1 MRTRGMWTRPAGRS
15 SAGDGTAHE
24 GPEDCPRRR
33 AGKGII
39 DSKPFMTDSGKT
51 KRTARPARRVS
62 KPPRDAR
69 AEESTPP
76 PPETRRQSAPAANV
90 VANRLAALQAEV
102 ARLTRERAADA
113 DDLAAMLV
121 RVADS
126 ERARTTAVTMATQLE
141 ARIEGLEAEL
151 GKARASTDEASRAR
165 EATEHELRG
174 VKDAAAAA
182 LDRAAQA
189 EQAAYGNA
197 DGLSRARIEVEEQV
211 ARAGELETRLLRA
224 ETQHTDTIDSIELE
238 HATSME
244 ALRREHAASLEAL
257 RSDHTAGLDRLRT
270 EQAAAMGTLRKDHAA
285 ALVTAAQK
293 HVADARAIEG
303 RLSAELASLR
313 ERHAAEVEAL
323 KTAQAEASRKV
334 GSQHAAA
341 LTALREEHATA
352 RRTASYALEEERSA
366 SARLRQQAAASES
379 RLTAL
384 RTAIGR
390 ATQTLVDQE
399 HRDGEAAARRAK
411 SLKEAIDALR
421 EDPVPAPVAPA
432 KAAPRPA
439 PSTPDTKAAALDEI
453 DIDLPD

>member
-1 MRTRGMWTRPAGRS
+1 
-15 SAGDGTAHE
+15 
-24 GPEDCPRRR
+24 
-33 AGKGII
+33 
-39 DSKPFMTDSGKT
+39 MTDSGKT
-51 KRTARPARRVS
+51 KRTARPGRRAS

-69 AEESTPP
+69 AEEATPTPP
-76 PPETRRQSAPAANV
+76 DTRRQSAPATNV
-90 VANRLAALQAEV
+90 VPNRLTALQAEV

-126 ERARTTAVTMATQLE
+126 ERARTAAVTMATQLE
-141 ARIEGLEAEL
+141 ARVEGLETEL
-151 GKARASTDEASRAR
+151 GKTRASTDEARQAR
-165 EATEHELRG
+165 EA
-174 VKDAAAAA
+174 
-182 LDRAAQA
+182 A

-197 DGLSRARIEVEEQV
+197 DGLSRARIELEEQV

-238 HATSME
+238 HASAME

-257 RSDHTAGLDRLRT
+257 RNDRTAGLDRLRT
-270 EQAAAMGTLRKDHAA
+270 EHAAAMGMLRKDQAA
-285 ALVTAAQK
+285 ALVAAAQK
-293 HVADARAIEG
+293 HVTDARAIEG
-303 RLSAELASLR
+303 RLSAELTSVR
-313 ERHAAEVEAL
+313 ERHAAELEAL
-323 KTAQAEASRKV
+323 KTAHADASRKV
-334 GSQHAAA
+334 ESQHAAA
-341 LTALREEHATA
+341 LTALREEQATA

-390 ATQTLVDQE
+390 ATQALVDQE
-399 HRDGEAAARRAK
+399 HRDGEAAARRSK

-421 EDPVPAPVAPA
+421 EDPVPTVPGAPV

-439 PSTPDTKAAALDEI
+439 PATPDTKTAALDEI
-453 DIDLPD
+453 DIELPD